1 MELFLASNKRA
12 EELKREFPVRK
23 VAMNMADKEPRIVR
37 EAVVFSAPDD
47 ARLVETSVSAGG
59 RI

>member
-12 EELKREFPVRK
+12 EELKREFL
-23 VAMNMADKEPRIVR
+23 ATLNMADKEPRIVR